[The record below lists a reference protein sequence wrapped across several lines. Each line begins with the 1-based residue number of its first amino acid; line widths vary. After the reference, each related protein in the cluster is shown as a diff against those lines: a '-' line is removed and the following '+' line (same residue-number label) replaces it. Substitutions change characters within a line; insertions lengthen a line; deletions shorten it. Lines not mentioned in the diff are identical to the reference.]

1 MYKEAKMYKKLS
13 LLNVALALMLA
24 QCTANSTLLDDTA
37 KSLAPQP
44 TNSAAGGTTG
54 NAELAKKL
62 RSIWLV
68 GGTKTAG
75 TPTVATATG
84 AFAADLDYYDPVT
97 NTWGT
102 VTAGSWTGTYTPKLG
117 AAVAGYNGKI
127 YVLGGY
133 AEGGANSGTVQ
144 IYDIAT
150 NAWTAGTALGTN
162 LASGGATRV
171 GTKIYILNGTAA
183 ATATTAFAAITTLN
197 IYDIATDSWST
208 GANLA
213 VAGTETCAMNDGYA
227 LYKVSGKTAGAT
239 IGASATSYQSVNI
252 SVSPTV
258 NLLFGAG
265 TTTGTT
271 VVTAAACVYV
281 PASGSTGPRI
291 LMLGGYSTITGS
303 TGNVTPLANTTGGT
317 PAMTPS
323 ALIQA
328 SAYPFSGPFS
338 SIGTLPTATAYGAAV
353 YTSSGIY
360 FFGGNTSSTPPG
372 TSGTGASSAP
382 TNAVYASHP
391 SLLFFQATLPLSTTP
406 IPPMPTARWGHGAVL
421 VQ

>member
-1 MYKEAKMYKKLS
+1 MYKKLS
-13 LLNVALALMLA
+13 FLNVALALMLA

-37 KSLAPQP
+37 KSLAP
-44 TNSAAGGTTG
+44 TTTSTTTSD
-54 NAELAKKL
+54 AELTKKL

-75 TPTVATATG
+75 TPAAATAAG
-84 AFAADLDYYDPVT
+84 AFAADLDYYDPTT

-102 VTAGSWTGTYTPKLG
+102 VTAGSWTGIYTPKLG

-144 IYDIAT
+144 IYNIAT

-183 ATATTAFAAITTLN
+183 ATATTAFASITTLN

-208 GANLA
+208 GANLS
-213 VAGTETCAMNDGYA
+213 VTGTETCAMNDGYA
-227 LYKVSGKTAGAT
+227 LYKVSGKSAAAT
-239 IGASATSYQSVNI
+239 PGVSTTSYQSVNI
-252 SVSPTV
+252 SGSPSV

-265 TTTGTT
+265 ATATA
-271 VVTAAACVYV
+271 VTAAACVYV
-281 PASGSTGPRI
+281 PASGSTAPRI

-303 TGNVTPLANTTGGT
+303 TGNVTPLLGTTT
-317 PAMTPS
+317 MTPS

-328 SAYPFSGPFS
+328 SGYPFSGPFS

-360 FFGGNTSSTPPG
+360 FFGGNTSSAPA
-372 TSGTGASSAP
+372 SGASSAP

-391 SLLFFQATLPLSTTP
+391 SLLFFQNTVPLSTTS
-406 IPPMPTARWGHGAVL
+406 IPMMPTARWGHGAVL

>member
-1 MYKEAKMYKKLS
+1 MYKETKMYKKLS
-13 LLNVALALMLA
+13 FLNVALALMLA
-24 QCTANSTLLDDTA
+24 QCTADSTLLDDTA
-37 KSLAPQP
+37 KALAP
-44 TNSAAGGTTG
+44 TTASTTTSDG
-54 NAELAKKL
+54 ELTKKL

-75 TPTVATATG
+75 TPAAAIATG

-133 AEGGANSGTVQ
+133 AEGGTNSGTVQ

-150 NAWTAGTALGTN
+150 NTWTAGTALGTN

-183 ATATTAFAAITTLN
+183 NATAAFGAITTLN
-197 IYDIATDSWST
+197 IYNIATDSWST

-227 LYKVSGKTAGAT
+227 LYKVSGKNMPAM
-239 IGASATSYQSVNI
+239 IGGSTTSYQSVNI

-265 TTTGTT
+265 ATATA
-271 VVTAAACVYV
+271 VTAAACVYV

-303 TGNVTPLANTTGGT
+303 TGNVTPLLGTTT
-317 PAMTPS
+317 MTPS

-328 SAYPFSGPFS
+328 STYPFSGPFS

-360 FFGGNTSSTPPG
+360 FFGGNISNAPAS
-372 TSGTGASSAP
+372 GASSAP

-391 SLLFFQATLPLSTTP
+391 SLLFFNATLPLSTTP